1 MSAQQIKLNI
11 NDLVSRMEDE
21 DKLQAC
27 FVVLATIAKNDKKQH
42 KPKAAKPRISKKNKA
57 IQSLTKRIEQPT
69 VAHQE
74 NVVPHDLSLVLLA
87 NELFKGNE
95 SLSEAGEIAF
105 EKAFKKSLKKEP
117 SLPNRL

>member
-1 MSAQQIKLNI
+1 MLVHKIKSKI
-11 NDLVSRMEDE
+11 TDIVSHIEDE
-21 DKLQAC
+21 DELKAC
-27 FVVLATIAKNDKKQH
+27 LTFVKGYRRQSMLTTKIIKTPTNKEKTTTPKSVRFTVRLKK
-42 KPKAAKPRISKKNKA
+42 
-57 IQSLTKRIEQPT
+57 
-69 VAHQE
+69 

-87 NELFKGNE
+87 NDLFKGTE